1 MARKATMPMVLA
13 LLTIALGFAIL
24 LLGQEGGFVSP
35 PFVYGGAYAGMMLGV
50 YLIVRLWLP
59 YADALLIPIVTMLTG
74 VGLIMIYRAGF
85 SPGVPASLATTQVIW
100 ILVGC
105 GALLFTIFLFR
116 NYQRL
121 LEYKYL
127 MAFAAFALIG
137 LTFTPLGYEVNGAR
151 LWVAI
156 TPSLG
161 FQPSEFARIALIIFF
176 AGYLAE
182 KREVMAATSGS
193 FLGIPIP
200 PLKHFGPVAA
210 VWAASLALLVFE
222 KDLGSSLLFFIV
234 PLLMLY
240 VATGKIAYVLIGSLL
255 FAGGS
260 IASFFFFDHVRVR
273 VDAWLDPWSQ
283 ANGGGYQILQSIFAM
298 SEGGIAG
305 TGLGEGLAGRIPEVE
320 TDFIFSA
327 VASELG
333 LLGATALLMAFLVFV
348 YRGLKIALYA
358 PDDGSKL
365 LAGGL
370 TIMFALQTFVI
381 VGGVTKLIPLTGITL
396 PFVSSGG
403 SSVVGNFILTGLL
416 LVVSDRA
423 GRYMAHGDEWNDAP

>member
-1 MARKATMPMVLA
+1 MPMVLA

-24 LLGQEGGFVSP
+24 LLGQQSQAVSP

-74 VGLIMIYRAGF
+74 VGLIMIYRLTF
-85 SPGVPASLATTQVIW
+85 TENLSSQDATTQVIW
-100 ILVGC
+100 IIVGC
-105 GALLFTIFLFR
+105 AGLLLTIFLFR

-121 LEYKYL
+121 LDYKYL
-127 MAFAAFALIG
+127 LAFAAFLLIASVS
-137 LTFTPLGYEVNGAR
+137 TPLGYEINGAR
-151 LWVAI
+151 LWVSI
-156 TPSLG
+156 GPVN

-182 KREVMAATSGS
+182 KREVLAATSGS
-193 FLGIPIP
+193 FLGIPLP
-200 PLKHFGPVAA
+200 PLKHFGPVSA
-210 VWAASLALLVFE
+210 VWAASLGLLVFE
-222 KDLGSSLLFFIV
+222 RDLGSSLLFFLV

-240 VATGKIAYVLIGSLL
+240 IATGRSAYLIIGGLFLSVGSVISYYL
-255 FAGGS
+255 FG
-260 IASFFFFDHVRVR
+260 HVRVR
-273 VDAWLDPWSQ
+273 VIAWLDPWSRPDTE
-283 ANGGGYQILQSIFAM
+283 GYQILQSIFAI
-298 SEGGIAG
+298 SEGGVAG
-305 TGLGEGLAGRIPEVE
+305 TGLGNGLAGRIPEVQ

-327 VASELG
+327 VAAELG
-333 LLGATALLMAFLVFV
+333 MLGATALLLAFLVFV

-370 TIMFALQTFVI
+370 TIMFALQTFII
-381 VGGVTKLIPLTGITL
+381 VAGVTKLIPLTGITL
-396 PFVSSGG
+396 PFVSYGG

-416 LVVSDRA
+416 LVISDRA
-423 GRYMAHGDEWNDAP
+423 GRRMALGDEWDDKR

>member
-1 MARKATMPMVLA
+1 MPMVLA

-24 LLGQEGGFVSP
+24 LLGQQSQAVSP

-74 VGLIMIYRAGF
+74 VGLIMIYRLTF
-85 SPGVPASLATTQVIW
+85 TEELSSQDATTQVIW
-100 ILVGC
+100 IIVGC
-105 GALLFTIFLFR
+105 VGLLLTIFLFR

-121 LEYKYL
+121 LNYKYL
-127 MAFAAFALIG
+127 LALAAFLLIASVS
-137 LTFTPLGYEVNGAR
+137 TPLGYEVNGAR
-151 LWVAI
+151 LWVSI
-156 TPSLG
+156 GPVN

-182 KREVMAATSGS
+182 KREVLAATSGS
-193 FLGIPIP
+193 FLGIPLP
-200 PLKHFGPVAA
+200 PLKHFGPVIA
-210 VWAASLALLVFE
+210 VWAASLGLLVFE
-222 KDLGSSLLFFIV
+222 RDLGSSLLFFLV

-240 VATGKIAYVLIGSLL
+240 IATGRSAYLIIGGLFLSVGSVISYFL
-255 FAGGS
+255 FG
-260 IASFFFFDHVRVR
+260 HVQLRVT
-273 VDAWLDPWSQ
+273 AWLDPWSRPDTE
-283 ANGGGYQILQSIFAM
+283 GYQILQSIFAI
-298 SEGGIAG
+298 SEGGVAG
-305 TGLGEGLAGRIPEVE
+305 TGLGNGLAGRIPEVQ

-327 VASELG
+327 VAAELG
-333 LLGATALLMAFLVFV
+333 MLGATALLLAFLVFV

-370 TIMFALQTFVI
+370 TIMFALQTFII
-381 VGGVTKLIPLTGITL
+381 VAGVTKLIPLTGITL
-396 PFVSSGG
+396 PFVSYGG

-416 LVVSDRA
+416 LVISDRA
-423 GRYMAHGDEWNDAP
+423 GRRMALGDEWDDKP

>member
-1 MARKATMPMVLA
+1 MPMVLA

-24 LLGQEGGFVSP
+24 LLGQQSQAVSP

-74 VGLIMIYRAGF
+74 VGLIMIYRLTF
-85 SPGVPASLATTQVIW
+85 TEELSSQDATTQVIW
-100 ILVGC
+100 IIVGC
-105 GALLFTIFLFR
+105 VGLLLTIFLFR

-121 LEYKYL
+121 LNYKYL
-127 MAFAAFALIG
+127 LAFAAFLLIASVS
-137 LTFTPLGYEVNGAR
+137 TPLGYEVNGAR
-151 LWVAI
+151 LWVSI
-156 TPSLG
+156 GPVN

-182 KREVMAATSGS
+182 KREVLAATSGS
-193 FLGIPIP
+193 FLGIPLP
-200 PLKHFGPVAA
+200 PLKHFGPVIA
-210 VWAASLALLVFE
+210 VWAASLGLLVFE
-222 KDLGSSLLFFIV
+222 RDLGSSLLFFLV

-240 VATGKIAYVLIGSLL
+240 IATGRSAYLIIGGLFLSVGSVISYYL
-255 FAGGS
+255 FG
-260 IASFFFFDHVRVR
+260 HVQVRVI
-273 VDAWLDPWSQ
+273 AWLDPWSRPDTE
-283 ANGGGYQILQSIFAM
+283 GYQILQSIFAI
-298 SEGGIAG
+298 SEGGVAG
-305 TGLGEGLAGRIPEVE
+305 TGLGNGLAGRIPEVQ

-327 VASELG
+327 VAAELG
-333 LLGATALLMAFLVFV
+333 MLGATALLLAFLVFV

-370 TIMFALQTFVI
+370 TIMFALQTFII
-381 VGGVTKLIPLTGITL
+381 VAGVTKLIPLTGITL
-396 PFVSSGG
+396 PFVSYGG

-416 LVVSDRA
+416 LVISDRA
-423 GRYMAHGDEWNDAP
+423 GRRMALGDEWDDKP